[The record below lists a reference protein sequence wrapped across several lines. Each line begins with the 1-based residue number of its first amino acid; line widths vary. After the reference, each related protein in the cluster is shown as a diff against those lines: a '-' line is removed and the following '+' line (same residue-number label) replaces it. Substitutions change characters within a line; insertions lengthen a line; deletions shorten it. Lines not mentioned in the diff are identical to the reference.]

1 MAETNTPNTLNTPQN
16 NQQIR
21 ERAYEIYRA
30 RGCEQGNEVSD
41 WLEPERDVKESDVIA
56 SL

>member
-1 MAETNTPNTLNTPQN
+1 MTKTNTPNTLNTPQN
-16 NQQIR
+16 DQQIR

-30 RGCEQGNEVSD
+30 RPCEQGNEVSD
-41 WLEPERDVKESDVIA
+41 WLEAEREVKSDIIA